1 MSLPLPVADL
11 AKVIATVAHLGQ
23 TDKAGEPYIDHP
35 AAVAAFVAEA
45 HENVIAAAWL
55 HDVLEDTSVTE
66 ETLRSLGCPWEVVN
80 AVKALTRRE
89 DDQGDEYY
97 ERVGQNSIARVVKR
111 ADIRHNTDPRRLAKL
126 DDATQLRL
134 IRKYAHALEALA

>member
-1 MSLPLPVADL
+1 MSLPVPVIDL
-11 AKVIATVAHLGQ
+11 AKTIATVAHLGQ
-23 TDKAGEPYIDHP
+23 VDKSGEPYIDHP
-35 AAVAAFVAEA
+35 AAVAALLTGRN
-45 HENVIAAAWL
+45 ENIIAAGWL
-55 HDVLEDTSVTE
+55 HDVLEDTAVTE

-80 AVKALTRRE
+80 AVKALTRHK
-89 DDQGDEYY
+89 DDEGDEYY
-97 ERVGQNSIARVVKR
+97 ERVNQNSIAREVKR